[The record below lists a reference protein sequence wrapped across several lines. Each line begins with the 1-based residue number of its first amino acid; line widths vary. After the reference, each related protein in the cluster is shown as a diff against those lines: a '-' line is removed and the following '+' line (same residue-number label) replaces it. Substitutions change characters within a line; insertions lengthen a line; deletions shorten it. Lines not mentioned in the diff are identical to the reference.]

1 MAVGT
6 ESIFIHVIISLTLL
20 LFTAK
25 IFAELF
31 HRIKLP
37 IVLGELLAGIIIGP
51 YALGGLPL
59 FNGEPLVILDET
71 IKHIGELAAIVILF
85 VAGLEIT
92 PREFL
97 RGGLSSFTIGALG
110 VIVPFFVG
118 YFVFSLYGLEAL
130 ETLLIATALT
140 ATSIAISIQVLSSLG
155 KMQTKEARL
164 ILGAAIVDDILAIAV
179 LSVVLTMVQTGNTTP
194 DIMEIT
200 FLILK
205 ILGLFIAISIQV
217 LSSLGKMQT
226 KEARLILGAAI
237 VDDILAIAVL
247 SVVLTMVQTGNTTPD
262 IMEITFLILKILGL
276 FVAILVGA
284 ILIVPRILHREK
296 LWKSQGSIEGITT
309 AIFFGGAGIAALVG
323 LSPIVGAFAI
333 GMAVAST
340 RLIKQVEEYVHKL
353 QIIFAPLFFAIIGAQ
368 VDLRGINL
376 DVLLIAGILIFIAI
390 VTKMLGCGLPS
401 LIFLKDKSKAMRVG
415 IGMVS
420 RGEVGLIVA
429 GVGATSGVIS
439 GDVYTAI
446 IVMVAVTTI
455 ITPIWLKKAYSKE
468 LV

>member
-1 MAVGT
+1 M
-6 ESIFIHVIISLTLL
+6 
-20 LFTAK
+20 
-25 IFAELF
+25 
-31 HRIKLP
+31 
-37 IVLGELLAGIIIGP
+37 
-51 YALGGLPL
+51 PL

-97 RGGLSSFTIGALG
+97 KGGLSSFTVGALG

-194 DIMEIT
+194 DII
-200 FLILK
+200 
-205 ILGLFIAISIQV
+205 
-217 LSSLGKMQT
+217 
-226 KEARLILGAAI
+226 
-237 VDDILAIAVL
+237 
-247 SVVLTMVQTGNTTPD
+247 
-262 IMEITFLILKILGL
+262 EITFLILKILGL
-276 FVAILVGA
+276 FVALLVGS
-284 ILIVPRILHREK
+284 IVIVPRILHREK

-333 GMAVAST
+333 GMAVAGT

-376 DVLLIAGILIFIAI
+376 DVLLIAGILVFIAI

-429 GVGATSGVIS
+429 GVGATSGVVS

-455 ITPIWLKKAYSKE
+455 ITPIWLKKAYQKE
-468 LV
+468 LTA

>member
-1 MAVGT
+1 MAIGT
-6 ESIFIHVIISLTLL
+6 ESSTIFIHVIISLALL

-37 IVLGELLAGIIIGP
+37 IVLGELLAGIVIGP

-118 YFVFSLYGLEAL
+118 YFVFSMYGLEAF
-130 ETLLIATALT
+130 EILLIATALT
-140 ATSIAISIQVLSSLG
+140 ATSIAISIQVL
-155 KMQTKEARL
+155 T
-164 ILGAAIVDDILAIAV
+164 
-179 LSVVLTMVQTGNTTP
+179 
-194 DIMEIT
+194 
-200 FLILK
+200 
-205 ILGLFIAISIQV
+205 
-217 LSSLGKMQT
+217 SLGKMQT

-276 FVAILVGA
+276 FVALLVGS
-284 ILIVPRILHREK
+284 ILLVPRILHREK

-376 DVLLIAGILIFIAI
+376 DVLVIAGILVAIAI
-390 VTKMLGCGLPS
+390 VTKLLGCGLPS
-401 LIFLKDKSKAMRVG
+401 LIFLKDKNKAMRVG

-429 GVGATSGVIS
+429 GVGATSGVLS

-455 ITPIWLKKAYSKE
+455 ITPIWLKNSYQKE
-468 LV
+468 LTT

>member
-1 MAVGT
+1 MAIGT
-6 ESIFIHVIISLTLL
+6 ESSTIFIHVIISLSLL
-20 LFTAK
+20 LFSAK

-37 IVLGELLAGIIIGP
+37 IVLGEILAGIIIGP

-71 IKHIGELAAIVILF
+71 IHHIGELAAIVILF

-97 RGGLSSFTIGALG
+97 RGGTSSFTVGALG
-110 VIVPFFVG
+110 VIAPFFVG
-118 YFVFSLYGLEAL
+118 YIVFSLYGLEAL

-140 ATSIAISIQVLSSLG
+140 ATSIAISIQVLTSLG

-179 LSVVLTMVQTGNTTP
+179 LSVVLTMVQT
-194 DIMEIT
+194 D
-200 FLILK
+200 
-205 ILGLFIAISIQV
+205 
-217 LSSLGKMQT
+217 
-226 KEARLILGAAI
+226 
-237 VDDILAIAVL
+237 
-247 SVVLTMVQTGNTTPD
+247 NTTPD

-276 FVAILVGA
+276 FVALLLGS
-284 ILIVPRILHREK
+284 ILIVPRILHRER

-309 AIFFGGAGIAALVG
+309 AIFFGAAGISALVG

-376 DVLLIAGILIFIAI
+376 DVLFIAGLMISVAI
-390 VTKMLGCGLPS
+390 TTKIVGCGLPS
-401 LIFLKDKSKAMRVG
+401 LIFLNKDKSKAMRVG

-420 RGEVGLIVA
+420 RGEVGLIIA
-429 GVGATSGVIS
+429 GVGATSGVLS
-439 GDVYTAI
+439 GDTYTAI

-455 ITPIWLKKAYSKE
+455 ITPIWLKKAYQKE
-468 LV
+468 LIKP

>member
-1 MAVGT
+1 MAIGN
-6 ESIFIHVIISLTLL
+6 ESSTIFIHVIISLALL

-97 RGGLSSFTIGALG
+97 RGGAGSFTVGALG

-118 YFVFSLYGLEAL
+118 YIVFSLYGLEAL

-164 ILGAAIVDDILAIAV
+164 ILGAAIVDDILAIA
-179 LSVVLTMVQTGNTTP
+179 
-194 DIMEIT
+194 I
-200 FLILK
+200 
-205 ILGLFIAISIQV
+205 
-217 LSSLGKMQT
+217 
-226 KEARLILGAAI
+226 
-237 VDDILAIAVL
+237 L

-276 FVAILVGA
+276 FVALLVGS
-284 ILIVPRILHREK
+284 ILIVPRILHRER

-376 DVLLIAGILIFIAI
+376 DVLLIAAILVFIAI
-390 VTKMLGCGLPS
+390 ATKILGCGLPS
-401 LIFLKDKSKAMRVG
+401 LIFLKKDKSKAMRVG

-455 ITPIWLKKAYSKE
+455 ITPIWLKKAYQKE
-468 LV
+468 EKNNNID

>member
-6 ESIFIHVIISLTLL
+6 ESSTIFIHVIISLSLL
-20 LFTAK
+20 LFSAK

-37 IVLGELLAGIIIGP
+37 IVLGELLAGIVIGP

-71 IKHIGELAAIVILF
+71 IKNIGELAAIVILF

-97 RGGLSSFTIGALG
+97 RGGASSFTIGALG

-205 ILGLFIAISIQV
+205 ILGLF
-217 LSSLGKMQT
+217 
-226 KEARLILGAAI
+226 
-237 VDDILAIAVL
+237 
-247 SVVLTMVQTGNTTPD
+247 
-262 IMEITFLILKILGL
+262 
-276 FVAILVGA
+276 VAILVGS

-376 DVLLIAGILIFIAI
+376 DVLLIAGILVFIAI

-401 LIFLKDKSKAMRVG
+401 LLFLKDKSKAMRVG

-429 GVGATSGVIS
+429 GVGATSGVLS

-455 ITPIWLKKAYSKE
+455 ITPIWLKKAYQKE

>member
-1 MAVGT
+1 MAIGT
-6 ESIFIHVIISLTLL
+6 ESSTIFIHVIISLSLL
-20 LFTAK
+20 LFASK
-25 IFAELF
+25 LFAELF

-37 IVLGELLAGIIIGP
+37 IVLGELLAGIVIGP

-97 RGGLSSFTIGALG
+97 RGGASSFTIGALG

-140 ATSIAISIQVLSSLG
+140 ATSIAISIQVL
-155 KMQTKEARL
+155 T
-164 ILGAAIVDDILAIAV
+164 
-179 LSVVLTMVQTGNTTP
+179 
-194 DIMEIT
+194 
-200 FLILK
+200 
-205 ILGLFIAISIQV
+205 
-217 LSSLGKMQT
+217 SLGKMQT

-276 FVAILVGA
+276 FVALLVGS
-284 ILIVPRILHREK
+284 IVIVPRILHREK
-296 LWKSQGSIEGITT
+296 LWRSQGSIEGITT
-309 AIFFGGAGIAALVG
+309 AIFFGAAGIAALVG

-353 QIIFAPLFFAIIGAQ
+353 QIIFAPLFFVIIGAQ

-376 DVLLIAGILIFIAI
+376 DVLLIAGIMVSIAI
-390 VTKMLGCGLPS
+390 ATKILGCGLPS

-420 RGEVGLIVA
+420 RGEVGLIIA
-429 GVGATSGVIS
+429 GVGATSGVLS
-439 GDVYTAI
+439 GDVYTSI

-455 ITPIWLKKAYSKE
+455 ITPIWLKKAYQKE
-468 LV
+468 LTT

>member
-1 MAVGT
+1 MAIGT
-6 ESIFIHVIISLTLL
+6 ESSIIFIHVIISLSLL

-37 IVLGELLAGIIIGP
+37 IVLGELLAGLIIGP

-59 FNGEPLVILDET
+59 FNGEALVILDET
-71 IKHIGELAAIVILF
+71 IRHIGELAAIVILF

-97 RGGLSSFTIGALG
+97 KGGLSSFTVGALG

-118 YFVFSLYGLEAL
+118 YIVFSLYGLEAL

-194 DIMEIT
+194 DI
-200 FLILK
+200 L
-205 ILGLFIAISIQV
+205 
-217 LSSLGKMQT
+217 
-226 KEARLILGAAI
+226 
-237 VDDILAIAVL
+237 
-247 SVVLTMVQTGNTTPD
+247 
-262 IMEITFLILKILGL
+262 EITFLILKILGL
-276 FVAILVGA
+276 FVALLLGS
-284 ILIVPRILHREK
+284 ILIVPRILHRER

-368 VDLRGINL
+368 VDLRGINF
-376 DVLLIAGILIFIAI
+376 DVLVIAGILVFIAI
-390 VTKMLGCGLPS
+390 FTKLLGCGLPS
-401 LIFLKDKSKAMRVG
+401 LIFLKKDKSKAMRVG

-455 ITPIWLKKAYSKE
+455 ITPIWLKKAYQKE

>member
-1 MAVGT
+1 MAIGT
-6 ESIFIHVIISLTLL
+6 ESSTIFIHVIISLSLL

-37 IVLGELLAGIIIGP
+37 IVLGELLAGIVIGP

-59 FNGEPLVILDET
+59 FNGEPVVILDET

-97 RGGLSSFTIGALG
+97 RGGASSFTIGALG

-118 YFVFSLYGLEAL
+118 YFIFSLYGLEAL

-140 ATSIAISIQVLSSLG
+140 ATSIAISIQVL
-155 KMQTKEARL
+155 T
-164 ILGAAIVDDILAIAV
+164 
-179 LSVVLTMVQTGNTTP
+179 
-194 DIMEIT
+194 
-200 FLILK
+200 
-205 ILGLFIAISIQV
+205 
-217 LSSLGKMQT
+217 SLGKMQT

-276 FVAILVGA
+276 FVALLVGS
-284 ILIVPRILHREK
+284 IVIVPRILHREK

-309 AIFFGGAGIAALVG
+309 AIFFGGAGIAAIVG